1 MERREHPRFRVRYRS
16 SFSAVSMVAGEGVLQ
31 ELSLK
36 GCRVAST
43 TSVQP
48 GTELELRVAVP
59 GEVPALKVELAVVR
73 WAREKQFGL
82 SFVALRP
89 EEQERLARLLS
100 EFDLYQQEHSTEER
114 EDP

>member
-1 MERREHPRFRVRYRS
+1 
-16 SFSAVSMVAGEGVLQ
+16 MVQ
-31 ELSLK
+31 QISLK
-36 GCRVAST
+36 GCRVASA

-48 GTELELRVAVP
+48 GTELELRIAVP

-73 WAREKQFGL
+73 WAREREFGL

-100 EFDLYQQEHSTEER
+100 ECDLYQEHSTEER
-114 EDP
+114 KGP